1 VHARARGSC
10 IITLCAPPA
19 APPPRSP
26 PSSRRAAP
34 PRRAPPPRPRPAA
47 TPATAPAT
55 AGAPAGAALSADEAR
70 LRTAVAA
77 HYEAAVALLARAVD
91 IPSGTHNLAGVRR
104 VGDLFAGELQALGF
118 RTRWVDAPASM
129 RRAGHL
135 VAEHPGQGARLL
147 LIGHLDTVFEGDDQ
161 KWVRQDTIAR
171 GAGTGDMKGG
181 DVAMVL
187 ALRALKDA
195 GLLERMHVTVIMTGD
210 EEAPGAPIEQS
221 RVPLTDLA
229 RASDVALAFEGGSRS
244 QISVT
249 RRGSSS
255 WTLEVK
261 ARQAHS
267 AGVFSDGAGYGAIYE
282 GARVID
288 EFRRTLAGQPGL
300 TFNVGLVGGGT
311 AAAVDTSLTRISAEG
326 KTNIIA
332 PALIARGDLRFLRE
346 AQKDSARAVMRADRR
361 PPARRRDQHHR
372 LQRRLPRH
380 AGHRRRRAPRRR
392 VRRRQPRARLRPR
405 AGAGRQQPRRRRRVV
420 RRAVHPRHG
429 RPRGERARV
438 ALAAGVGLAPVAA
451 HGRRAGRRADVA
463 PVARVAARRRR
474 LLTPEDPP
482 CRSRSPRRTRR

>member
-1 VHARARGSC
+1 MRSPRRPATAAALAAPLAAVLAGG
-10 IITLCAPPA
+10 CAPAARPSGAPA
-19 APPPRSP
+19 
-26 PSSRRAAP
+26 
-34 PRRAPPPRPRPAA
+34 AA
-47 TPATAPAT
+47 TPAPSAAAPTAST
-55 AGAPAGAALSADEAR
+55 TLTADETR
-70 LRTAVAA
+70 MRDAVRA
-77 HYEAAVALLARAVD
+77 HYDASIDLLARAVD

-104 VGDLFAGELQALGF
+104 VGDLFATELQQLGF
-118 RTRWVDAPASM
+118 RTRWVDAPAGM

-187 ALRALKDA
+187 ALRALKEA
-195 GLLERMHVTVIMTGD
+195 GQLERMHVTVIMTGD
-210 EEAPGAPIEQS
+210 EEAPGQPIAAA
-221 RVPLTDLA
+221 RTTLTDLA

-267 AGVFSDGAGYGAIYE
+267 AGVFSEGAGYGAIYE

-288 EFRRTLAGQPGL
+288 EFRRTLSGQPGL

-311 AAAVDTSLTRISAEG
+311 AAATDTSLTRITSEG

-332 PALIARGDLRFLRE
+332 PTFVARGDLRFLRE
-346 AQKDSARAVMRADRR
+346 AQKDSTRAAMRAIVARPLNGATSTITFTDGYPAMPATDAGARLVAAFDGTSRALGYGAVQAQDASSRGAGDVSFVAPFIPGMDGLGVSGRGAHSPQESVSLPSLRMAAERAAVLMSRLSREWPRR
-361 PPARRRDQHHR
+361 PA
-372 LQRRLPRH
+372 
-380 AGHRRRRAPRRR
+380 
-392 VRRRQPRARLRPR
+392 
-405 AGAGRQQPRRRRRVV
+405 
-420 RRAVHPRHG
+420 
-429 RPRGERARV
+429 
-438 ALAAGVGLAPVAA
+438 
-451 HGRRAGRRADVA
+451 
-463 PVARVAARRRR
+463 
-474 LLTPEDPP
+474 
-482 CRSRSPRRTRR
+482 S

>member
-1 VHARARGSC
+1 MRSPRRPATTAALAAALVGG
-10 IITLCAPPA
+10 CAPAARPA
-19 APPPRSP
+19 APTPT
-26 PSSRRAAP
+26 
-34 PRRAPPPRPRPAA
+34 A
-47 TPATAPAT
+47 TPAPAAAPVTTALASLT
-55 AGAPAGAALSADEAR
+55 ADETRVRDAV
-70 LRTAVAA
+70 RT
-77 HYEAAVALLARAVD
+77 HYDASVALLARAVD

-104 VGDLFAGELQALGF
+104 VGDLFATELQGLGF

-161 KWVRQDTIAR
+161 KWARQDSIAH

-187 ALRALKDA
+187 ALRALKEA
-195 GLLERMHVTVIMTGD
+195 GQLERMHVTVIMTGD
-210 EEAPGAPIEQS
+210 EEAPGQPIEQS
-221 RVPLTDLA
+221 RTTLTELA

-255 WTLEVK
+255 WTLQVK

-267 AGVFSDGAGYGAIYE
+267 AGVFSEGAGYGAIYE

-311 AAAVDTSLTRISAEG
+311 AATTDTSLTRITSEG

-332 PALIARGDLRFLRE
+332 PTFVARGDLRFLRE
-346 AQKDSARAVMRADRR
+346 AQKDSARAVMRAIVAR
-361 PPARRRDQHHR
+361 PLAGATSTITFNDGYPAMPATD
-372 LQRRLPRH
+372 
-380 AGHRRRRAPRRR
+380 AG
-392 VRRRQPRARLRPR
+392 ARLVAAFDGTSR
-405 AGAGRQQPRRRRRVV
+405 ALGYGAVQAQDASSRGAGDVSFVAPFIPGMDGLGVS
-420 RRAVHPRHG
+420 G
-429 RPRGERARV
+429 RGSHSPQESVSLPSLRMAAERAAV
-438 ALAAGVGLAPVAA
+438 LMS
-451 HGRRAGRRADVA
+451 
-463 PVARVAARRRR
+463 R
-474 LLTPEDPP
+474 L
-482 CRSRSPRRTRR
+482 SRDWPRRTAF